1 LGISLTAAEAMPE
14 TQPKGGRR
22 NGRAGHET
30 SSPLALHCCVASA
43 RIAMTSDGA
52 TNVHAASTSADACG
66 AMVRTL
72 VDSRDNT
79 SSGPNSSVIS
89 RVILR
94 DLRHEPNDD
103 DPADSNDGHASA
115 LSLIV
120 F

>member
-1 LGISLTAAEAMPE
+1 MAVAAMRQIDFFIRDGPSWNRRRSY
-14 TQPKGGRR
+14 TGG
-22 NGRAGHET
+22 HH
-30 SSPLALHCCVASA
+30 SPL
-43 RIAMTSDGA
+43 T
-52 TNVHAASTSADACG
+52 
-66 AMVRTL
+66 
-72 VDSRDNT
+72 
-79 SSGPNSSVIS
+79 P